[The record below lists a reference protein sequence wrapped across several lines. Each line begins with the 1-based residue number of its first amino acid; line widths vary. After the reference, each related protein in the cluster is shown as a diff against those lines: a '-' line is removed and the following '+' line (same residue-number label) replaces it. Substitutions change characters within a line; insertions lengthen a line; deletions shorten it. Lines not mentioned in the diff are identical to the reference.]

1 MKLTENISRALK
13 NVRSNLLRSVLTLM
27 IIAFGITALVGI
39 LTSFDSLIY
48 SLSDN
53 LSRMGANSFAIKPKY
68 DEGVKGGHRRKMV
81 SDAIS
86 FDQAITFKE
95 KYNFRAK
102 TAVFF
107 TCTGIATIKHGTE
120 ETNPNIPVYG
130 VDENYL
136 EIKGSDIEEGRNFK
150 ATEASQNTYKALIG
164 SKIVDKLFKGRA
176 DKAINEY
183 ISISSRRF
191 KVIGVLKEKGASMG
205 RNEDDVVM
213 IPLLTAKNLYGTAKK
228 NYKLSIGVTSAED
241 MEAGIGVAT
250 GLMRNIRRLRLNEEN
265 DFAITKSDSLMGILK
280 ENTATIRAATI
291 GIGIITLLG
300 ASIGLMNIMLV
311 SVTERTREIGICK
324 AVGAT
329 SRNILIQFLTEA
341 IVICQLGG
349 IVGIIMGVSIGYLL
363 TLFVFQGDFRI
374 PWLWIFI
381 GLTVCFVVGLISGL
395 YPALKASKLDPI
407 ESLRYE

>member
-68 DEGVKGGHRRKMV
+68 DDGVKGGHRRKMV
-81 SDAIS
+81 SDPIS
-86 FDQAITFKE
+86 FDQAIAFKE
-95 KYNFRAK
+95 KFKFKAK
-102 TAVFF
+102 TTIFF
-107 TCTGIATIKHGTE
+107 TCTQIATIKHEAE
-120 ETNPNIPVYG
+120 ETNPNIPVLG

-136 EIKGSDIEEGRNFK
+136 EINGHDIIEGRNFK
-150 ATEASQNTYKALIG
+150 PTEASQNTYKAIIG
-164 SKIVDKLFKGRA
+164 SKIVDKLFKGKA
-176 DKAINEY
+176 DKAINKF

-205 RNEDDVVM
+205 RNEDDIVM

-228 NYKLSIGVTSAED
+228 NYKLSVGVTSAED
-241 MEAGIGVAT
+241 MEKATGVAT
-250 GLMRNIRRLRLNEEN
+250 GLMRNIRRLRLNEED
-265 DFAITKSDSLMGILK
+265 DFQITQSDSLMGILK

-349 IVGIIMGVSIGYLL
+349 IVGVIMGVTIGYLL

-381 GLTVCFVVGLISGL
+381 GLTVCFIVGLISGL
-395 YPALKASKLDPI
+395 YPALKASRLDPI